1 MHVLLAASELHP
13 YSKTG
18 GLADAVGSLGR
29 ALARAGVKV
38 TVVTPLYR
46 GILPRLGSKVADP
59 PWRFDV
65 RLGDDLVPGD
75 FVRHREESGLEAWF
89 VRNDPFFDRAGLY
102 NEGQKDYPDNARRF
116 LFLSKAAMVAA
127 RHAPERVDVVH
138 AHDWQ
143 AGLLPLLVH
152 HARVAGAWPSAP
164 RTLFTIHNLAYQGA
178 FPSTTWPDTGL
189 PWSWFHLESAA
200 HGGGVNFLKAGLCL
214 ADALSTVSPRYA
226 REICTPE
233 FGCGLDGV
241 LRRREHDLCGILNG
255 VDYGE
260 WNTTANPA
268 LPHPYDASDLSGKAL
283 GKAALQ
289 RELGMEP
296 DPGIPLFANISR
308 LTDQKGCDLI
318 LDALER
324 LLPSHRLQF
333 ALLGSGDP
341 VLERAFRDLSARFP
355 GRVAARIGF
364 DPAMAHRI
372 EAGSDFYL
380 MPSRFEPC
388 GLNQL
393 YSLRYGSIP
402 VVRATG
408 GLADSVVDARDD
420 AAGATGIHFHE
431 ATGAALAWAMR
442 KALALHASPDALAH
456 YRCNGMSR
464 DFSWATQ
471 ATGYINLYRDILHGP

>member
-29 ALARAGVKV
+29 ALARLGVRV
-38 TVVTPLYR
+38 TAVTPLYR
-46 GILPRLGSKVADP
+46 GLEARLGPARGP
-59 PWRFDV
+59 AWRMDV
-65 RLGDDLVPGD
+65 GLGSDWVSGE
-75 FVRHREESGLEAWF
+75 FVRHREASGMEVWF
-89 VRNDPFFDRAGLY
+89 VRQDAFFDRPGLY
-102 NEGQKDYPDNARRF
+102 GTPQGDYADNARRF
-116 LFLSKAAMVAA
+116 LFLSKAALMAA

-143 AGLLPLLVH
+143 TGMVPLLLH
-152 HARVAGAWPSAP
+152 HARVSGRWAAAP
-164 RTLFTIHNLAYQGA
+164 RTLFTIHNLAYQGGFA
-178 FPSTTWPDTGL
+178 AEAWADTGL

-226 REICTPE
+226 REICTAE
-233 FGCGLDGV
+233 HGWGLDGV
-241 LRRREHDLCGILNG
+241 LRRREHDLTGILNG

-268 LPHPYDASDLSGKAL
+268 LAHPYDAADLGGKAL
-283 GKAALQ
+283 DKAALQ
-289 RELGMEP
+289 RELGLVE
-296 DPGIPLFANISR
+296 DAAVPLFANVSR
-308 LTDQKGCDLI
+308 LTGQKGCDL
-318 LDALER
+318 LLAALEA
-324 LLPSHRLQF
+324 LLPSERLQF
-333 ALLGSGDP
+333 ALLGSGDA
-341 VLERAFRDLSARFP
+341 VLERTFHDLATRFP

-364 DPAMAHRI
+364 DPALAHRM
-372 EAGSDFYL
+372 EAGSDFYV

-420 AAGATGIHFHE
+420 AARATGIHFHDASPE
-431 ATGAALAWAMR
+431 ALAWAMR
-442 KALALHASPDALAH
+442 KAMALHATPEAAAH
-456 YRCNGMSR
+456 FRRNGMNQ
-464 DFSWATQ
+464 DFSWERQ
-471 ATGYINLYRDILHGP
+471 AAEYLRLYGDILHGP

>member
-29 ALARAGVKV
+29 ALARSGVRV
-38 TVVTPLYR
+38 TVVTPFYR
-46 GILPRLGSKVADP
+46 GMASRMGPATGS
-59 PWRFDV
+59 PWRFD
-65 RLGDDLVPGD
+65 LLVGGEWVEGE
-75 FVRHREESGLEAWF
+75 FVRVREESGMEVWF
-89 VRNDPFFDRAGLY
+89 VRNDPFFDRPGLY
-102 NEGQKDYPDNARRF
+102 NEGQHDYADNAARF
-116 LFLSKAAMVAA
+116 LFLARAALLVA
-127 RHAPERVDVVH
+127 RHAAVPVEVVH

-143 AGLLPLLVH
+143 AGMLPLLVH
-152 HARVAGAWPSAP
+152 HARIAEGWHGAP
-164 RTLFTIHNLAYQGA
+164 RTLFTIHNLAYQGGFA
-178 FPSTTWPDTGL
+178 SQAWLLSGL
-189 PWSWFHLESAA
+189 PWSWYHLESAA

-255 VDYGE
+255 VDYAE
-260 WNTTANPA
+260 WNTTRNPA
-268 LPHPYDASDLSGKAL
+268 LPHAYDATDLRGKAL
-283 GKAALQ
+283 NKAALQ
-289 RELGMEP
+289 REMGLAE
-296 DPGIPLFANISR
+296 DANVPLFGNISR
-308 LTDQKGCDLI
+308 LTDQKGCDL
-318 LDALER
+318 LAQALER
-324 LLPSHRLQF
+324 MLPGERMQF

-341 VLERAFRDLSARFP
+341 VVERSFRSLAARFP

-364 DPAMAHRI
+364 DPGLAHRI
-372 EAGSDFYL
+372 EAASDFYV

-393 YSLRYGSIP
+393 YSLRYGTIP

-420 AAGATGIHFHE
+420 AASATGIHFHE
-431 ATGAALAWAMR
+431 ASVTALHWAMR
-442 KALALHASPDALAH
+442 KALALHASPEAMDH
-456 YRCNGMSR
+456 YRWNGMNR
-464 DFSWATQ
+464 DFSWETQ
-471 ATGYINLYRDILHGP
+471 AREYVRLYGEILHGP

>member
-29 ALARAGVKV
+29 SLARAGVKV

-46 GILPRLGSKVADP
+46 GIASRWAVSGDRAWHFDILLGEK
-59 PWRFDV
+59 
-65 RLGDDLVPGD
+65 LVSGE
-75 FVRHREESGLEAWF
+75 FVRHREACGMEVWF
-89 VRNDPFFDRAGLY
+89 VRQDAFFDRAGLY
-102 NEGQKDYPDNARRF
+102 NEGQQDHADNASRF
-116 LFLSKAAMVAA
+116 LFLSKAALMAA

-143 AGLLPLLVH
+143 VGMLPLLVH
-152 HARVAGAWPSAP
+152 HARLAGGWSAAP

-178 FPSTTWPDTGL
+178 FPAPAWLETGL

-233 FGCGLDGV
+233 YGCGLDGV

-260 WNTTANPA
+260 WNTTSNPS
-268 LPHPYDASDLSGKAL
+268 LPHAYDASDLRGKAMD
-283 GKAALQ
+283 KAALQ
-289 RELGMEP
+289 MELGLAQ
-296 DPGIPLFANISR
+296 DHAAPLFANISR

-318 LDALER
+318 LEALGS
-324 LLPSHRLQF
+324 LLPSEPFQF

-341 VLERAFRDLSARFP
+341 VLERSFRDLAARFP

-364 DPAMAHRI
+364 DPALAHRI

-393 YSLRYGSIP
+393 YSLRYGTVP

-420 AAGATGIHFHE
+420 AAGATGIHFQE
-431 ATGAALAWAMR
+431 ASGAALSWAMR
-442 KALALHASPDALAH
+442 KALALHASPEAMAH
-456 YRCNGMSR
+456 YRWNGMNR
-464 DFSWATQ
+464 DFSWESQ
-471 ATGYINLYRDILHGP
+471 ALEYIRLYGDILHGP

>member
-29 ALARAGVKV
+29 ALALAGVRV

-46 GILPRLGSKVADP
+46 GLAERVGPGVGS
-59 PWRFDV
+59 PWRFDIGV
-65 RLGDDLVPGD
+65 GKELVPGEFVRVTEPSGMEVW
-75 FVRHREESGLEAWF
+75 FVRHDAY
-89 VRNDPFFDRAGLY
+89 FDRPGLY
-102 NEGQKDYPDNARRF
+102 NEGQNDYADNAARF
-116 LFLSKAAMVAA
+116 LFLARAALLAA
-127 RHAPERVDVVH
+127 RHAAVPVDVVH

-143 AGLLPLLVH
+143 VGLLPLMVH
-152 HARVAGAWPSAP
+152 HARITGAWPRAP
-164 RTLFTIHNLAYQGA
+164 RTLFTIHNLAYQGGFA
-178 FPSTTWPDTGL
+178 ADAWTLTGL

-255 VDYGE
+255 VDYDE
-260 WNTTANPA
+260 WNTTRNPA
-268 LPHPYDASDLSGKAL
+268 LPHPYHADDLSGKAMC
-283 GKAALQ
+283 KAALQ
-289 RELGMEP
+289 GEMGLAV
-296 DPGIPLFANISR
+296 DPGVPLFGNISR
-308 LTDQKGCDLI
+308 LTDQKGCDL
-318 LDALER
+318 LAAALEG
-324 LLPSHRLQF
+324 LLPREPLQF
-333 ALLGSGDP
+333 VLLGSGDP
-341 VLERAFRDLSARFP
+341 ALEATFRSLATRFP

-364 DPAMAHRI
+364 NPALAHRI
-372 EAGSDFYL
+372 EAASDFYV

-393 YSLRYGSIP
+393 YSLRYGAIP

-408 GLADSVVDARDD
+408 GLSDSVVDARDD
-420 AAGATGIHFHE
+420 AAAATGIHFRE
-431 ATGAALAWAMR
+431 ASAAALEWAMR
-442 KALALHASPDALAH
+442 KALALHAIPQAVAH
-456 YRCNGMSR
+456 YRSNGMSR
-464 DFSWATQ
+464 DFSWQTQ
-471 ATGYINLYRDILHGP
+471 AREYVRLYGEILHGP